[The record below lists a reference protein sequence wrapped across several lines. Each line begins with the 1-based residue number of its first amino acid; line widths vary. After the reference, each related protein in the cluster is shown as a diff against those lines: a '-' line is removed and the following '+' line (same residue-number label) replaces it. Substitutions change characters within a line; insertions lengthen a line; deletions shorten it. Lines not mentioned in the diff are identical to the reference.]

1 MKISRRQLLQLSAVG
16 GGAVLA
22 SALPGCASFGGGAGA
37 EKDFYFVQ
45 LSDVHWGFKGAP
57 NPDAGNTL
65 QKAVASVNALDVKP
79 DFIMFTGDLTH
90 TTDDPVERRRR
101 MAEFKDIVAKLNVPT
116 VRFMP
121 GEHDAALDFGA
132 AYKEFFG
139 ETHYSFDHKGV
150 HFVVVDNVS
159 DPGAKI
165 GDEQLAWLANDL
177 STRKKDDPIVVFT
190 HRPLFDLVPKWD
202 WATRDGSRAI
212 DMLMAYQ
219 NVTVFYGHIHQEHHQ
234 MTGHIAHHAAK
245 SLIFPLPA
253 PGSQEKRTPLPWNAE
268 APYSGLGFR
277 EVKADV
283 AAARY
288 TVAEFPVV
296 KL

>member
-283 AAARY
+283 DAARY

>member
-65 QKAVASVNALDVKP
+65 QKAIASVNALDVKP

-90 TTDDPVERRRR
+90 TTDDPAERRRR
-101 MAEFKDIVAKLNVPT
+101 MAEFKDIVAKLNVST

-139 ETHYSFDHKGV
+139 ETHYSFDIKE
-150 HFVVVDNVS
+150 
-159 DPGAKI
+159 I
-165 GDEQLAWLANDL
+165 G
-177 STRKKDDPIVVFT
+177 
-190 HRPLFDLVPKWD
+190 
-202 WATRDGSRAI
+202 RAH
-212 DMLMAYQ
+212 
-219 NVTVFYGHIHQEHHQ
+219 V
-234 MTGHIAHHAAK
+234 
-245 SLIFPLPA
+245 
-253 PGSQEKRTPLPWNAE
+253 
-268 APYSGLGFR
+268 
-277 EVKADV
+277 
-283 AAARY
+283 
-288 TVAEFPVV
+288 
-296 KL
+296 